1 MKVTAEMRKERAQEI
16 ARKLNEMKRWHSHS
30 RGIPM
35 EVLRRDLKLLIND
48 LGANANLGAEMQSY
62 YHLLK
67 DYTFKR
73 GYTVVL
79 QTRERYVGY

>member
-1 MKVTAEMRKERAQEI
+1 MRKERAQEI
-16 ARKLNEMKRWHSHS
+16 ARRLSDTERWHSHS

-48 LGANANLGAEMQSY
+48 FGDDEDLGSAVRGY

-67 DYTFKR
+67 DYCLKR
-73 GYTVVL
+73 GYGDYVL
-79 QTRERYVGY
+79 HTRGHYLGY